1 MRFSINMCRGS
12 LVDIIKLAEEKSL
25 LIESIEQGPIND
37 DIVNIKIKL
46 LKDNEIHSVDS
57 FVNSIKE
64 LNSLNTCDKNKKL
77 CIYT

>member
-12 LVDIIKLAEEKSL
+12 LIDIIKLAEEKSL

-37 DIVNIKIKL
+37 DMVNIKIKL

-57 FVNSIKE
+57 LVNSIKE
-64 LNSLNTCDKNKKL
+64 LNSLNTCD
-77 CIYT
+77 II

>member
-12 LVDIIKLAEEKSL
+12 LVYIIKLAEEKSL

-37 DIVNIKIKL
+37 DMVNIKIKL

-64 LNSLNTCDKNKKL
+64 LNSLNTCD
-77 CIYT
+77 II

>member
-12 LVDIIKLAEEKSL
+12 LIDIIKLAEEKSL

-37 DIVNIKIKL
+37 DMVNIKIKL

-64 LNSLNTCDKNKKL
+64 LNSLNTCDIIL
-77 CIYT
+77 

>member
-12 LVDIIKLAEEKSL
+12 LVDIIQLAEEKSL

-37 DIVNIKIKL
+37 DMVNIKIKL

-64 LNSLNTCDKNKKL
+64 LNSLNTCD
-77 CIYT
+77 II

>member
-37 DIVNIKIKL
+37 DMVNIKIKL

-64 LNSLNTCDKNKKL
+64 LNSLNTCD
-77 CIYT
+77 II

>member
-12 LVDIIKLAEEKSL
+12 LVDIIKLEEEKSL

-37 DIVNIKIKL
+37 DMVNIKIKL

-64 LNSLNTCDKNKKL
+64 LNSLNTCD
-77 CIYT
+77 II

>member
-1 MRFSINMCRGS
+1 MRFSINMCRGN

-37 DIVNIKIKL
+37 DMVNIKIKL

-64 LNSLNTCDKNKKL
+64 LNSLNTCD
-77 CIYT
+77 II

>member
-37 DIVNIKIKL
+37 DMVNIKIKL
-46 LKDNEIHSVDS
+46 LKDNEIHNVDS

-64 LNSLNTCDKNKKL
+64 LNSLNTCD
-77 CIYT
+77 II

>member
-1 MRFSINMCRGS
+1 MRFSINMYRGS

-37 DIVNIKIKL
+37 DMVNIKIKL

-64 LNSLNTCDKNKKL
+64 LNSLNTCD
-77 CIYT
+77 II